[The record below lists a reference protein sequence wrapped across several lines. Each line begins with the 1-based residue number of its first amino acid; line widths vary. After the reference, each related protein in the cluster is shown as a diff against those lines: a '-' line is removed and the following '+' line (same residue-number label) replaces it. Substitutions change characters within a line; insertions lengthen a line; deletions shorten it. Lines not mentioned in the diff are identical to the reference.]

1 MQRNA
6 FLPFW
11 VCPSSMSSSIVLI
24 SLCSSQQCRNILFG
38 LLFLRDS
45 PHSTWFLP
53 VSHFCT
59 WSRCR
64 CRRLGLP
71 VSCGSSQS
79 VRWCEGSLSLC
90 GAAHCELLQQVLKS
104 SLVPSGGGWGG
115 VGGWVGGGGVGG
127 SRGWSLCSTEKRMCD
142 QRGHMHTFSS
152 CATNRLKH
160 CLNHQDKDQQSS
172 FRVCVQMCA
181 WWSLP
186 ISPLTPL
193 TLRVV

>member
-1 MQRNA
+1 
-6 FLPFW
+6 
-11 VCPSSMSSSIVLI
+11 MSSSIVLV
-24 SLCSSQQCRNILFG
+24 SLCSSQKCRRILFG
-38 LLFLRDS
+38 LQFLRDS

-59 WSRCR
+59 WSRRR

-71 VSCGSSQS
+71 VSCASSQP

-104 SLVPSGGGWGG
+104 SLVPSGGGWW
-115 VGGWVGGGGVGG
+115 GWRVGGGGCVGW

-142 QRGHMHTFSS
+142 QRGHMQTFSR
-152 CATNRLKH
+152 CATNRPKH
-160 CLNHQDKDQQSS
+160 CLCHQNNGQYRFSS

-186 ISPLTPL
+186 IGLLTPL